1 MIANVLL
8 AWGYVLLF
16 FAVPLVGLL
25 IVAAIVALFTPGPE
39 RPPYRLR
46 EDPLVRFVVWL
57 FRRSP

>member
-1 MIANVLL
+1 MIANVLT

-25 IVAAIVALFTPGPE
+25 ALAALAALFAPGPK